1 MPVPPFALPTKV
13 KRTMGYRQLTQA
25 QRYQISAF
33 LRVGWSQRK
42 IAREIN
48 CHSSTISRELRRNR
62 SLTEYEPMEASRLS
76 RRRRK
81 GARKSHKRAP
91 SLIDWAARQI
101 QSEWS
106 LGQIAGFMRRA
117 GSVQV
122 SQQWIYNLIYR
133 DKIAGGDLWRYCR
146 LPYQRRYQLHLAK
159 RAGLGKI
166 PDRVGIE
173 CRPKAVDDRLHIG
186 HWEGD
191 TILHGH
197 KNSGAITLV
206 KRRSGYLFA
215 DCVPKLKAGLVQR
228 SSSVN

>member
-1 MPVPPFALPTKV
+1 
-13 KRTMGYRQLTQA
+13 MGYRQLTQA

-62 SLTEYEPMEASRLS
+62 SLTEYEPIDASRLS

-91 SLIDWAARQI
+91 SLIDWVAKQI

-106 LGQIAGFMRRA
+106 PGQ
-117 GSVQV
+117 
-122 SQQWIYNLIYR
+122 
-133 DKIAGGDLWRYCR
+133 IAGGDLWRYCR
-146 LPYQRRYQLHLAK
+146 LPYQRRYQRHLAK

-197 KNSGAITLV
+197 KNSGAVTLV
-206 KRRSGYLFA
+206 ERRSGYLLA
-215 DCVPKLKAGLVQR
+215 DCVPKLKANLVTDVIIR
-228 SSSVN
+228 ES